1 MNARGLTVVVALGAL
16 SAAGLAAGAGYPIP
30 VRSEPVVGTYL
41 QGADPLWIDVV
52 QGRGSTTFE
61 TRAAKT
67 GDVRRQTVAGAF
79 GMAQVGFGSGSIVE
93 GYTRSGRVVVLPGVP
108 LSYPPT
114 SSRFAVLDSTGGRAP
129 WQVRLPG
136 WFDYDALSADGRTLF
151 LVQHTDQTGDKYNV
165 RAYDLVA
172 KRLLPGAITDPR
184 DKEVMQGYPQE
195 RVVSRDGRWVYTM
208 YFSNNNGKHNFI
220 HALDTVRRA
229 ATCTDLPASLRTDFN
244 THIALSGHGKIAVKR
259 SSDALAAMVDPIGR
273 TVALRTAASRP

>member
-1 MNARGLTVVVALGAL
+1 MRSKRPIIAATLLTL
-16 SAAGLAAGAGYPIP
+16 SDAGLATGAGYPIP

-41 QGADPLWIDVV
+41 RGVDPLWIDVV
-52 QGRGSTTFE
+52 QGHGSTTFE

-79 GMAQVGFGSGSIVE
+79 GMAQVGFGSGSVVE
-93 GYTRSGRVVVLPGVP
+93 GYTRSGRVVVLPPVP

-114 SSRFAVLDSTGGRAP
+114 SSRFAVLDSTGGRPP
-129 WQVRLPG
+129 WQLRLNG

-208 YFSNNNGKHNFI
+208 YFSNNGKHNFI